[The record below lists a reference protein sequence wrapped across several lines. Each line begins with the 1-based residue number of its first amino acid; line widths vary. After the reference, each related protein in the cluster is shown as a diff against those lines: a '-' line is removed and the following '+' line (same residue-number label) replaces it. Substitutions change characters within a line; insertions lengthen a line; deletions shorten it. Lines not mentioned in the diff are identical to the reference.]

1 MSTPTS
7 RTLAWLRGQGY
18 TAQVVERFNIH
29 AKVRVDLFGCIDV
42 VAIGNGQII
51 GVQACAGASHAAR
64 KAKALAIPALRT
76 WVECGGTFWVVS
88 WSKRGPRG
96 KRKVWTE
103 RAEEVDLGEI
113 VMSV

>member
-1 MSTPTS
+1 MSSPTQ

-18 TAQVVERFNIH
+18 TAQVVERWC
-29 AKVRVDLFGCIDV
+29 AYSRRRIDV
-42 VAIGNGQII
+42 LGFGDILAVGNGQIVL
-51 GVQACAGASHAAR
+51 VQACAGASHAAR